1 MSVMELDSQAIIN
14 VGEESANFSPRELK
28 IFVREIADMVI
39 AGEKINVAKA
49 IHNAK
54 YFAEIDRRLENI
66 AEGKNLVTFT
76 PEEWEKF
83 SNAHN
88 I

>member
-1 MSVMELDSQAIIN
+1 MELISQPIIN
-14 VGEESANFSPRELK
+14 IGEESANFSPHELK
-28 IFVREIADMVI
+28 IFVQEIADMVI
-39 AGEKINVAKA
+39 AGESINVEKA

-54 YFAEIDRRLENI
+54 YFAEIDRRLKNI

-88 I
+88 V

>member
-1 MSVMELDSQAIIN
+1 MSAMELDSQLIIN
-14 VGEESANFSPRELK
+14 VGNESANFSPRELK

-39 AGEKINVAKA
+39 AGETINVSKA

-66 AEGKNLVTFT
+66 DAGKNLVTFT
-76 PEEWEKF
+76 DEEWEKF

-88 I
+88 L

>member
-1 MSVMELDSQAIIN
+1 METAELNADVVTNIGDESV
-14 VGEESANFSPRELK
+14 NFSPAELK
-28 IFVREIADMVI
+28 LFVREIADMLI
-39 AGEKINVAKA
+39 AGESINVEKA

-54 YFAEIDRRLENI
+54 YFAEIDRRLENVS
-66 AEGKNLVTFT
+66 AGKKLISFT

-88 I
+88 V

>member
-1 MSVMELDSQAIIN
+1 METAELNADLVTNIGDESV
-14 VGEESANFSPRELK
+14 NFSPAELK
-28 IFVREIADMVI
+28 LFVREIADMLI
-39 AGEKINVAKA
+39 AGESINVEKA

-54 YFAEIDRRLENI
+54 YFAEIDRRLENVS
-66 AEGKNLVTFT
+66 AGKNLISFT

-88 I
+88 V